1 MDAFG
6 NEVSDMVIVRIDK
19 RAPSTSLYLNNEQ
32 VLDKKIIKKLPEFE
46 FLIDDNRANMR
57 IEYYINGVLMD
68 MDIEKVF
75 NRMIKDDVLKVK
87 TYTYDAL
94 SNFEIKEYEFMFSPD
109 KKIEMVSK
117 SEQILRSDEVAT
129 FERIWS
135 VNEKNELVLEKN
147 TKVLLQNRSR
157 RFIMCEKRI
166 KYKFFPKIRLN
177 LVL

>member
-1 MDAFG
+1 M
-6 NEVSDMVIVRIDK
+6 
-19 RAPSTSLYLNNEQ
+19 
-32 VLDKKIIKKLPEFE
+32 
-46 FLIDDNRANMR
+46 IDDNRANMR

-135 VNEKNELVLEKN
+135 VNEKNELVLEKIQ
-147 TKVLLQNRSR
+147 KYLLQNRSR
-157 RFIMCEKRI
+157 RFIMCEKE
-166 KYKFFPKIRLN
+166 
-177 LVL
+177 

>member
-1 MDAFG
+1 
-6 NEVSDMVIVRIDK
+6 
-19 RAPSTSLYLNNEQ
+19 
-32 VLDKKIIKKLPEFE
+32 
-46 FLIDDNRANMR
+46 MR

-135 VNEKNELVLEKN
+135 VNEKNELVLEKY
-147 TKVLLQNRSR
+147 KSSYFKIEAEDSL
-157 RFIMCEKRI
+157 CEK
-166 KYKFFPKIRLN
+166 KE
-177 LVL
+177 